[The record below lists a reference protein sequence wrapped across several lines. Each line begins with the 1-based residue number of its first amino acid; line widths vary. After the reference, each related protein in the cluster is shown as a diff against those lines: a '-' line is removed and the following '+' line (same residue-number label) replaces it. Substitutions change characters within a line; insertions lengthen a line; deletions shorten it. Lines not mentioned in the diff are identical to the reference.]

1 MKTTN
6 ETIEAYVKRKG
17 IKHKIIA
24 QSMNMQVT
32 TWYKNRQRCCK
43 NVSIEEIHNLAQ
55 FLKIT
60 PYKAFELTYNLYLKT
75 NNNNLSKKPFI

>member
-1 MKTTN
+1 MLMKTTN

-17 IKHKIIA
+17 FKHKIVA

-32 TWYKNRQRCCK
+32 TWYKNRQGRCK
-43 NVSIEEIHNLAQ
+43 NVSVEEIHKLAQ

-75 NNNNLSKKPFI
+75 THNNLNE